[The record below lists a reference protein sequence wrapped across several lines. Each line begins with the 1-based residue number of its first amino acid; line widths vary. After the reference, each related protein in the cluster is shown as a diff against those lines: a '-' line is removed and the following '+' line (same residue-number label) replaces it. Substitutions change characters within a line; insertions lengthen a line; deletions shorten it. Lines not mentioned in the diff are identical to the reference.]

1 MLHQLFLSPNNIVN
15 WLLTD
20 FQFWLHIHHLSSR
33 ETAIQFKIGNTN
45 LVLKWERIYYEEGPQ
60 ALYLERRERIKKINS
75 KPRKKKL
82 SESVEKDLIAEIQQ
96 LRM

>member
-1 MLHQLFLSPNNIVN
+1 MHTN
-15 WLLTD
+15 
-20 FQFWLHIHHLSSR
+20 HLSAT

-45 LVLKWERIYYEEGPQ
+45 HVLKWERIYYEEGPQ
-60 ALYLERRERIKKINS
+60 ALYLERRGRSKKMNS

-96 LRM
+96 LRMENAYLKKLNALVQERMERENPKK